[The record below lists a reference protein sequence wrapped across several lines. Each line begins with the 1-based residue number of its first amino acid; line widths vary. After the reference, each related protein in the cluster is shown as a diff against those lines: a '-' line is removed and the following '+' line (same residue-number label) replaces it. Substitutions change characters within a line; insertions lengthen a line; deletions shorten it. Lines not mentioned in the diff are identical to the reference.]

1 MNRTIHRQLKRHL
14 EKLFIQPANNFVTI
28 TAKRTND
35 LEFIFYFLLLFHFLI
50 VIKVLFK
57 LKL

>member
-28 TAKRTND
+28 TAKSSND
-35 LEFIFYFLLLFHFLI
+35 LEFIFYFLLFHFFI
-50 VIKVLFK
+50 VIKVLLK